1 MRGIAVAKRN
11 SFERLQAPGE
21 RTPLSQRWPVIL
33 LALLLVWP
41 LGLTLLL
48 LKLLKAARGGRVV
61 LETDITARSPRR
73 GISSFSTVSLPTPD
87 GPETTKTAPFL

>member
-1 MRGIAVAKRN
+1 MAKRN

-41 LGLTLLL
+41 LGLTLLI
-48 LKLLKAARGGRVV
+48 LKILKAARGGRVDETRKTGAKIPYAGCEIRDKSAAY
-61 LETDITARSPRR
+61 LEQHKDQ
-73 GISSFSTVSLPTPD
+73 
-87 GPETTKTAPFL
+87 K